1 MRVLMPLALMVALWQ
16 AAVLLSQLPPFILP
30 APGAVLVEAWTSRA
44 LLATHGLVTLAE
56 VLAGLAIGTAFGAA
70 TAIALHLAPP
80 LRRIADPLLAA
91 SQALPVFVLAPVL
104 TIWLGYGMGP
114 KIAMTVLLVFF
125 PVLSGLVDAMD
136 AVPDAHL
143 DLARIARASR
153 LRTVLLLGLPHAAGG
168 LRSGLRIAATYA
180 PTGAVIGEWIGASKG
195 LGYLMLM
202 ANARSR
208 AELMFAALAVIVA
221 FTLALRGA
229 VGLWPAPGGQSPES
243 RPIRAG
249 TSAKSR
255 ATASGRAD
263 SSAAPP

>member
-1 MRVLMPLALMVALWQ
+1 MMRALLPFALMVALWQ
-16 AAVLLSQLPPFILP
+16 TAVLLLHLPPFILP
-30 APGAVLVEAWTSRA
+30 APLAVLAEAWASRA

-56 VLAGLAIGTAFGAA
+56 VLAGLALGTLFGAA
-70 TAIALHLAPP
+70 AAIALHLAPS
-80 LRRIADPLLAA
+80 LRRMADPLLAA
-91 SQALPVFVLAPVL
+91 SQAVPVFVLAPVL

-136 AVPDAHL
+136 AVPEAHL

-153 LRTVLLLGLPHAAGG
+153 LRTVLLLRLPHAAGG

-202 ANARSR
+202 ANARSK
-208 AELMFAALAVIVA
+208 AELMFAALAMIVA
-221 FTLALRGA
+221 LTLALRSA
-229 VGLWPAPGGQSPES
+229 VGLWQAPRDQ
-243 RPIRAG
+243 
-249 TSAKSR
+249 
-255 ATASGRAD
+255 
-263 SSAAPP
+263 